1 MPEIN
6 STTIL
11 RDFIYIDKNRM
22 YSLYS
27 QVFEG
32 VVESLA
38 ESITSSSQETKKE
51 KKLEETIIDA
61 SVKIQNVV
69 LYDHIYNTLEEK
81 LQPKILVIDDTTIR
95 DNIKP
100 GTIIKIT
107 GYTTIE
113 DYEHLSYLMQN
124 FNEIGTALATLTLKN
139 KSEQQTLSKGTIDQ
153 YAKSNGLVLEKKFTD
168 SMVKIIDKFHGK
180 FMEITVELDTDTL
193 DIGFRAILEEQ
204 YLRLS
209 ANSIRNLYGY
219 KPCMKWTLVGE
230 TTHLSYL
237 QNNRN
242 EKNKTIFASMFESL
256 ANVDNS
262 FSKINDKTNNIVRVA
277 PIAVYVEHNRIQQS
291 YE

>member
-113 DYEHLSYLMQN
+113 DY
-124 FNEIGTALATLTLKN
+124 
-139 KSEQQTLSKGTIDQ
+139 
-153 YAKSNGLVLEKKFTD
+153 
-168 SMVKIIDKFHGK
+168 
-180 FMEITVELDTDTL
+180 
-193 DIGFRAILEEQ
+193 
-204 YLRLS
+204 
-209 ANSIRNLYGY
+209 
-219 KPCMKWTLVGE
+219 
-230 TTHLSYL
+230 
-237 QNNRN
+237 
-242 EKNKTIFASMFESL
+242 
-256 ANVDNS
+256 
-262 FSKINDKTNNIVRVA
+262 
-277 PIAVYVEHNRIQQS
+277 
-291 YE
+291 